1 MTFKELGLNE
11 KLLEALSY
19 MGFEEAT
26 PIQEQAIPKIIEG
39 KDLLACAQTGTGK
52 TAAFILPVLNQ
63 LTGKSNDKIKVLVV
77 CPTREL
83 ALQIE
88 RQIQAFSYF
97 VDLASMAVY
106 GGGDGHDFEMQKRAL
121 SKGTDIIVAT
131 PGKLISHLN
140 MGYVDFSQ
148 LEYLI
153 LDEADRMLDMGFYDD
168 IQQIASHIKSKK
180 KTLLFS
186 ATMPPK
192 IRKLSESILIDPES
206 ISIAISK
213 PAKGVLQAAYL
224 TYDTQKS
231 QLIRKLIN
239 DKPTYESIIIFT
251 STKKKV
257 GEIVRSLKGNG
268 YQVQAVSS
276 DLAQTEREDA
286 LRKFKSKET
295 RVIVATDV
303 LSRGIDIKGINLVIN
318 YDVPNDAEDY
328 IHRIGRTARA
338 DSTGVALTLINEDDM
353 YKFYRIEQ
361 LIEAEIMKTPM
372 PPEFGEGPEW
382 NPKPTRGGR
391 TNGRSK
397 NKGRNSGGRS
407 KGKFSRNAKGGSR
420 RTGNTSSKNIG
431 KGGSQKGSNK
441 RNFKK

>member
-1 MTFKELGLNE
+1 MTFKELGLVE

-63 LTGKSNDKIKVLVV
+63 LAGKDTNKIKVLVV

-88 RQIQAFSYF
+88 QQIQAFAYF
-97 VDLASMAVY
+97 VDLASMAIY
-106 GGGDGHDFEMQKRAL
+106 GGGDGQDFEMQKRAL
-121 SKGTDIIVAT
+121 SKGTEIIVAT

-140 MGYVDFSQ
+140 MGYVDLSG
-148 LEYLI
+148 LEYFI

-180 KTLLFS
+180 QTLLFS

-192 IRKLSESILIDPES
+192 IRKLSESILVNPDS

-224 TYDTQKS
+224 TYDSQKA
-231 QLIRKLIN
+231 QLIRTLISE
-239 DKPTYESIIIFT
+239 KPSYESIIIFT

-257 GEIVRSLKGNG
+257 GEIVRALQGNG
-268 YQVQAVSS
+268 YNVQAVSS
-276 DLAQTEREDA
+276 DLQQKEREDA
-286 LRKFKSKET
+286 LRKFRSKET

-338 DSTGVALTLINEDDM
+338 DSTGVALTMVNEDDM

-361 LIEAEIMKTPM
+361 LIEAEVMKVPM
-372 PPEFGEGPEW
+372 PPKIGEGPEW
-382 NPKPTRGGR
+382 NPKPQKRSYGNKGGGKSRGGKSR
-391 TNGRSK
+391 GGS
-397 NKGRNSGGRS
+397 RNNS
-407 KGKFSRNAKGGSR
+407 KGKRSNSNNKSRN
-420 RTGNTSSKNIG
+420 
-431 KGGSQKGSNK
+431 SNSK
-441 RNFKK
+441 RNYKK